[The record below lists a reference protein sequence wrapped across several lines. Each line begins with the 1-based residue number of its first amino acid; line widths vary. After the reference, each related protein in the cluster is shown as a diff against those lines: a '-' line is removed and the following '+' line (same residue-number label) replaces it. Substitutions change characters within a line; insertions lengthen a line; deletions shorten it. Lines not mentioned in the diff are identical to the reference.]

1 MNPPPLSH
9 VTLPQDDAANLRTL
23 GICSYIH
30 CGLQCLGALFAL
42 LYMCIGA
49 YLVSR
54 NESAGWFVV
63 GVGALIGL
71 VIAVVVTISYL
82 NAKWLAQGKNWTFCM
97 VVSAIHCASFP
108 LGTAL
113 GVFTIIFL
121 NRPSVKAWFAS
132 KKLSTALTET

>member
-1 MNPPPLSH
+1 MNPPPLNQ
-9 VTLPQDDAANLRTL
+9 VALPQDDAANLRTL

-30 CGLQCLGALFAL
+30 CGLQCLGALFATI
-42 LYMCIGA
+42 YVGMGIFF
-49 YLVSR
+49 V
-54 NESAGWFVV
+54 NQKQDMGWFFI
-63 GVGALIGL
+63 GFGALFGL
-71 VIAVVVTISYL
+71 IIAVMVVASYL
-82 NAKWLAQGKNWTFCM
+82 NAKWLAEGKNWTFCM

-132 KKLSTALTET
+132 KKNALSQR